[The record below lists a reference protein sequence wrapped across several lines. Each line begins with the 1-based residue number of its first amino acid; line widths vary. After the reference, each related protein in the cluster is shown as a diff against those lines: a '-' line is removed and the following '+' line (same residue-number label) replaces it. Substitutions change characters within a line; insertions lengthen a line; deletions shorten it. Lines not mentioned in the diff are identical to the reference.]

1 MNLRDALIPPREF
14 FIPWRDRRGRFC
26 PVRIPALLALIAP
39 ALFFCF
45 DILTE
50 GFGPEPL
57 KETTQFTGLW
67 ALRFLLLSLAV
78 TPAGRILG
86 WQRLFQIRRM
96 LGLGAL
102 VWVGV
107 HAMMYVVDQDW
118 KIGKVISEVALRF
131 YLTIGFVAV
140 LGLVAL
146 AFTSTDPWV
155 RELGRRWKQLHR
167 LVYPIAI
174 LAILHAVIQAKSN
187 ASEPLVMLG
196 LLLWLAGWRLIAVE
210 HAIKLWVLVALTLA
224 AAAGTA
230 ALEYLWYA
238 NFTALPAARIFAAN
252 FDWYVA
258 PRPALEVALIP
269 AAFLAIAAAQRLA
282 LRFRPA

>member
-1 MNLRDALIPPREF
+1 MNLRDALLPPREF

-26 PVRIPALLALIAP
+26 PVRIPALLVLAAP
-39 ALFFCF
+39 ALFFAWS
-45 DILTE
+45 IATE

-86 WQRLFQIRRM
+86 WQRLFQIRRI

-107 HAMMYVVDQDW
+107 HATMYVVDQDW
-118 KIGKVISEVALRF
+118 KLGRVITEIAMRF

-140 LGLVAL
+140 VGLLVL
-146 AFTSTDPWV
+146 AFTSTDQWV
-155 RELGRRWKQLHR
+155 REMGQRWKQLHR
-167 LVYPIAI
+167 LVFPVIA
-174 LAILHAVIQAKSN
+174 LAVLHAVIQAKSN
-187 ASEPLVMLG
+187 VSEPLVMLG
-196 LLLWLAGWRLIAVE
+196 LLLWLMGWRLLRTELAVR
-210 HAIKLWVLVALTLA
+210 LWVLLALTA
-224 AAAGTA
+224 AAAAATA
-230 ALEYLWYA
+230 GVEYLWYA
-238 NFTALPAARIFAAN
+238 NFTKLPAARIFAAN

-258 PRPALEVALIP
+258 PRPALEVAVIP
-269 AAFLAIAAAQRLA
+269 AAFLCLVAAQRLA